1 MDQHGHAVQVIVNG
15 HLQSQPGH
23 TSNMSLSNRS
33 RPLSVDEALQ
43 YSSMSSAP
51 VFGLDCIIQ
60 PDVGRPSNT
69 TSINHV
75 LQAGRN
81 TLSELDAEIQSGQDD
96 SSRLDTSCKY
106 LQQLLDGNQL
116 TEFKFKLPPALSSSQ
131 NSNPPDPNTP
141 SSRYQLGPFAKLMLD
156 STDIAFRYPETSTPK
171 VKVDKE
177 TVKKAS
183 AAWNKQA
190 FTANKTKSV
199 PFLPIQPTQPSEVIQ
214 PNLPLQPHHPYQSPQ
229 TPQLPQTPQPPRSS
243 QPPSSQFSIVIPVKS
258 SPTKPS
264 PVKDEQQRKGAL
276 LQVVIDPEESMS
288 AIRLRDQKAEADDA
302 LMKLQDFLGEVFEAE
317 DQIEPEATIVATS
330 DRPNPLFV
338 SARSLEVHGAVLS
351 SDAHSR
357 LQKAIQKVARF
368 DRLQDL
374 PSEYLTRIQKL
385 CEKPI
390 IASQSPD
397 LTLNDPSSEAEAQ
410 EWVAK
415 VEDILNALLS
425 ISTLLETMSGRRTE
439 RDLCPEDLIEAIPT
453 VLNQAF
459 DHCIIPAV
467 ESRSGG
473 KNGELFAF
481 FSAQKRIFGSLI
493 HQSKKVLALFADF
506 LSRIEV
512 SEGTITAAEFF
523 ATKLIFV
530 ENARNDKDSAIGYQ
544 KYESARRAGMD
555 VLAKIFAKYPEQRPF
570 ILDEILVSLEK
581 LPSTRQSARQFKLGD
596 GKNIQLLTALVLQL
610 VQTTALDTPTRSK
623 AKRRI
628 QADDDEEM
636 MDDDNDSKN
645 PESDDDEL
653 DESLERLAAKVN
665 RLCDNAMRSAQYIV
679 KFIVQRAMT
688 STKSGDQPYRNIL
701 DLFTEDLISVLGS
714 IDWPAAELLLR
725 IMALHM
731 VGIAELDKSPATA
744 KSMALELLGLMGSA
758 ISDLATNVQHMIPA
772 MEDLDS
778 DLTDFLKQQF
788 EDSCSRALHDQDLVA
803 PRGPYRMALEYL
815 SQDRKSDSSHL
826 TSARGFYLAQWA
838 KAVCSLYYNSDEKE
852 ELAHDDLTDDLVV
865 LLSRSFSDPRWFE
878 THRQFDP
885 ISFTHA
891 RFAYSLTVLNSNF
904 GKALDR
910 ILGVLLKSITSDQAK
925 VRSRSLKSVISLLE
939 KDPNLLDR
947 DTSIMD
953 VIFRCTKDAS
963 PMVRDSAL
971 SLVAKCI
978 GLKPKKL
985 QEKGCR
991 QILACTSDQT
1001 AGIRKR
1007 CIGLLKELYHKTT
1020 KPELKLSILDS
1031 FLLRTG
1037 DLEESVATL
1046 ARQTFEEI
1054 WLVPFHESIDST
1066 SEAPQIKMALNEQ
1079 ADLIVNL
1086 VADSETALDSLGIC
1100 IKAVLSEKSKSAAMN
1115 FKVCKTLVSIMFQQL
1130 VEDAEDSGEK
1140 LQQPRVQTITIFAKS
1155 NAKLFS
1161 PDQLEALQPY
1171 IGHLATDDD
1180 LKIFRSVVII
1190 YRCVLPF
1197 LSSSHDTLL
1206 QTVQGLLLKNLGK
1219 LPIPEL
1225 NEAMACLWTIGGIR
1239 REDNKRLY
1247 KLTKSVIDPLQQ
1259 SKRVDLSADANTVVS
1274 GRVKSYI
1281 RILGCI
1287 GRQCDLEKF
1296 LGTFKGAYPSWNG
1309 KSSAG
1314 LMVDSILPFASSKQ
1328 PLDVRAMALESLGS
1342 ICQSWPGQFDR
1353 DATRKIFSEVFKEDS
1368 PRLQNIVLGSFADF
1382 FAIHEGKSE
1391 KAVMSTADTGSQENP
1406 TRLGGSLKASD
1417 SDGAAALIAQHFL
1430 KNMLKVAQSRQDI
1443 YSLTAIELIA
1453 SINRQGLVHPKECAG
1468 VLVSLET
1475 STVPAIAK
1483 VAFDTHKMLHSQY
1496 ESMFEREYMRAV
1508 QEAFSYQRDVV
1519 GDSTGATARPY
1530 VSKLAPLFEIV
1541 KISNSRYQKKFLS
1554 NLCGKVNFELK
1565 KLDATGDP
1573 PEHLLLTRF
1582 IAQNLAYFDY
1592 GQMAELIPTILTLER
1607 IVSSTGTVVAHAI
1620 ETDIFPSP
1628 IGPPM
1633 VETPSG
1639 MMGITPA
1646 IPIPPPMPQLANPAT
1661 LRLLATAAASLSIL
1675 WEARTYLRRLYGVN
1689 SHGKEGKLG
1698 IKELNRTATK
1708 VHGVTGDRFW
1718 EAVAKNMAS
1727 LNSEEAMV
1735 NKCRE
1740 FSTLLAIDE
1749 EFKVAPGDDE
1759 GDIDAIGDLDDM
1771 DAMPSGSRPMKRK
1784 SSVTSTGV
1792 NKRPKSRKSSVGK
1805 KRSSTDLEDWD

>member
-81 TLSELDAEIQSGQDD
+81 TLNELDAEIESGQDD
-96 SSRLDTSCKY
+96 SSRPDTSCKY
-106 LQQLLDGNQL
+106 LQQLLDGDQL
-116 TEFKFKLPPALSSSQ
+116 TEFKFKLPPALTGSQ
-131 NSNPPDPNTP
+131 NSNPLTPNPP
-141 SSRYQLGPFAKLMLD
+141 SSRYQLGSFAKLMLD

-177 TVKKAS
+177 AVKKAS

-190 FTANKTKSV
+190 FAANKTTKSV
-199 PFLPIQPTQPSEVIQ
+199 PFLPIQPTQPSE
-214 PNLPLQPHHPYQSPQ
+214 
-229 TPQLPQTPQPPRSS
+229 PQTPQPPRSS

-258 SPTKPS
+258 SPTKSS
-264 PVKDEQQRKGAL
+264 PVKDEQQRKEAL
-276 LQVVIDPEESMS
+276 LQILIDPEESMS
-288 AIRLRDQKAEADDA
+288 AIRLRDQKAEADEA
-302 LMKLQDFLGEVFEAE
+302 LMKLQDLLGEVFEAE
-317 DQIEPEATIVATS
+317 DQIEPETTIVATT

-338 SARSLEVHGAVLS
+338 SARSMEVHGALLS
-351 SDAHSR
+351 SDAHGR
-357 LQKAIQKVARF
+357 LQKSIQKVARF
-368 DRLQDL
+368 DRLQDV

-415 VEDILNALLS
+415 VEDVLNALLS

-439 RDLCPEDLIEAIPT
+439 RDLCPEDLIEAIPV
-453 VLNQAF
+453 VLNQTF

-481 FSAQKRIFGSLI
+481 FSGQKRVIGSLI
-493 HQSKKVLALFADF
+493 HQTKKVLALFADF
-506 LSRIEV
+506 LSRVEV

-530 ENARNDKDSAIGYQ
+530 ENAHNDKDSAIGYQ

-610 VQTTALDTPTRSK
+610 VQTTALDTPIRSK

-628 QADDDEEM
+628 HADDDDETMGDE
-636 MDDDNDSKN
+636 NDSKN
-645 PESDDDEL
+645 TELDDEEL

-665 RLCDNAMRSAQYIV
+665 RLCDDAMRSAQYIV

-758 ISDLATNVQHMIPA
+758 ISDLTTNVQHMLPA

-838 KAVCSLYYNSDEKE
+838 KTVCSLYYNSDEKE
-852 ELAHDDLTDDLVV
+852 ELVHDDLTDDLVV
-865 LLSRSFSDPRWFE
+865 LLSRSFSDTRWFE

-904 GKALDR
+904 GKAFDR
-910 ILGVLLKSITSDQAK
+910 ILGVLLKSIASDQAK

-939 KDPNLLDR
+939 KDPTLLDR
-947 DTSIMD
+947 DKSIML
-953 VIFRCTKDAS
+953 VIVRCTKDAS

-978 GLKPKKL
+978 GLK
-985 QEKGCR
+985 EDEHFEEEGCR
-991 QILACTSDQT
+991 HILACTSDQT

-1007 CIGLLKELYHKTT
+1007 CIGLLKELYHKTN
-1020 KPELKLSILDS
+1020 KRKLKLAILDN

-1046 ARQTFEEI
+1046 ARQTFEEM
-1054 WLVPFHESIDST
+1054 WLMPYHESIDSV
-1066 SEAPQIKMALNEQ
+1066 SEAPKIKVALQEQ
-1079 ADLIVNL
+1079 ARLIVKL

-1130 VEDAEDSGEK
+1130 VDDAEDSGKK

-1190 YRCVLPF
+1190 YRCVLPY

-1206 QTVQGLLLKNLGK
+1206 QNVQGLLLKNLGK

-1239 REDNKRLY
+1239 REDNTRLY
-1247 KLTKSVIDPLQQ
+1247 KLTKSVIGPLQQ
-1259 SKRVDLSADANTVVS
+1259 YKRVDLSMDANTVVA

-1314 LMVDSILPFASSKQ
+1314 LMVDSILPYASSKQ

-1353 DATRKIFSEVFKEDS
+1353 EATRKIFSEVFKEDS

-1430 KNMLKVAQSRQDI
+1430 KNMLKVAQSRQDV

-1508 QEAFSYQRDVV
+1508 QEAFYYQRDVV

-1530 VSKLAPLFEIV
+1530 VSKLASLFEIV
-1541 KISNSRYQKKFLS
+1541 KISNSKYQKKFLS

-1592 GQMAELIPTILTLER
+1592 SQMAELIPTILTLER

-1639 MMGITPA
+1639 MMGMTPA

-1675 WEARTYLRRLYGVN
+1675 WEARTYLRRLYGVH

-1698 IKELNRTATK
+1698 TKELNKTATK

-1727 LNSEEAMV
+1727 LNSEDSMV
-1735 NKCRE
+1735 EKCRE

-1784 SSVTSTGV
+1784 SSVTSTGA

>member
-23 TSNMSLSNRS
+23 TSNMSLPNRS

-106 LQQLLDGNQL
+106 LQQLLDGDQL
-116 TEFKFKLPPALSSSQ
+116 TEFKFKLPPALSGNR
-131 NSNPPDPNTP
+131 NSNPPASNSP
-141 SSRYQLGPFAKLMLD
+141 SSRYQLGSFAKLMLD
-156 STDIAFRYPETSTPK
+156 STDIAFRYPETSPPK
-171 VKVDKE
+171 VKADKE
-177 TVKKAS
+177 AVKKAS

-190 FTANKTKSV
+190 FAANKTKSV
-199 PFLPIQPTQPSEVIQ
+199 PFLAIQPTQPSEVIQ
-214 PNLPLQPHHPYQSPQ
+214 PNPPLQPPHTYQSPQ
-229 TPQLPQTPQPPRSS
+229 TPRKPQPPQPPRSS
-243 QPPSSQFSIVIPVKS
+243 QTPSSQFSIVIPVKS

-264 PVKDEQQRKGAL
+264 PVKHEQQTKGSL

-302 LMKLQDFLGEVFEAE
+302 LMKLQDLLGEVFEAE
-317 DQIEPEATIVATS
+317 DQIEPDTTIVATP

-338 SARSLEVHGAVLS
+338 SARSLEVHGALLS
-351 SDAHSR
+351 SDAHGR

-368 DRLQDL
+368 DRLQDV
-374 PSEYLTRIQKL
+374 PSDYLKRIQKL

-410 EWVAK
+410 EWAAK
-415 VEDILNALLS
+415 VEDVLNALLS

-439 RDLCPEDLIEAIPT
+439 RGLCPEDLIEAIPT

-481 FSAQKRIFGSLI
+481 FSGQKRVIASLI

-506 LSRIEV
+506 LTRIEV

-530 ENARNDKDSAIGYQ
+530 ENAHNDKDSAIGYQ

-596 GKNIQLLTALVLQL
+596 GKSIQLLTALVLQL

-623 AKRRI
+623 AKRRV
-628 QADDDEEM
+628 QVDDDDEM
-636 MDDDNDSKN
+636 MDDENDSKN
-645 PESDDDEL
+645 PETDDDEL

-714 IDWPAAELLLR
+714 IEWPAAELLLR

-731 VGIAELDKSPATA
+731 IGIAELDKSPATA

-758 ISDLATNVQHMIPA
+758 ISDLATNVEHMLPA

-778 DLTDFLKQQF
+778 DLTDFLRQQY
-788 EDSCSRALHDQDLVA
+788 EDSCSRALHEQDLVA

-815 SQDRKSDSSHL
+815 SQDKKSDSSQL

-838 KAVCSLYYNSDEKE
+838 KAVCGLYYNSDEKE

-865 LLSRSFSDPRWFE
+865 LLSRSFSDTRWFE

-891 RFAYSLTVLNSNF
+891 RFAYSLTVLNSHF
-904 GKALDR
+904 GKAFDR
-910 ILGVLLKSITSDQAK
+910 ILGVLLKSIASDQAK

-947 DTSIMD
+947 DDSIMK
-953 VIFRCTKDAS
+953 VILHCTKDAS

-978 GLKPKKL
+978 GLKQKKL
-985 QEKGCR
+985 EAKGCR
-991 QILACTSDQT
+991 AILACTSDPT

-1007 CIGLLKELYHKTT
+1007 CIGLLKELYHKT
-1020 KPELKLSILDS
+1020 KDLDLKMTILDN

-1037 DLEESVATL
+1037 DVEESVATL
-1046 ARQTFEEI
+1046 ARQTFEEM
-1054 WLVPFHESIDST
+1054 WLMPYHESIDST
-1066 SEAPQIKMALNEQ
+1066 SEAPKIKMALNEQ
-1079 ADLIVNL
+1079 ADLIVSL
-1086 VADSETALDSLGIC
+1086 VEESETALDSLGIC
-1100 IKAVLSEKSKSAAMN
+1100 LKAVLSEKSKAAAMN
-1115 FKVCKTLVSIMFQQL
+1115 FKVCKLLVSIMLQKL
-1130 VEDAEDSGEK
+1130 VEHVEENGKK
-1140 LQQPRVQTITIFAKS
+1140 LQARVQTITIFAKS

-1171 IGHLATDDD
+1171 IGHLATNDD
-1180 LKIFRSVVII
+1180 LLIFRSVVII
-1190 YRCVLPF
+1190 YRCVLPY

-1206 QTVQGLLLKNLGK
+1206 QNVQGLLLKTVAK
-1219 LPIPEL
+1219 LPSAEL
-1225 NEAMACLWTIGGIR
+1225 NEVMACLWTISEIR
-1239 REDNKRLY
+1239 RDDKEKLY
-1247 KLTKSVIDPLQQ
+1247 NLTKSVIGPLQRY
-1259 SKRVDLSADANTVVS
+1259 KKIDLSADANVAN
-1274 GRVKSYI
+1274 RVKGYT

-1296 LGTFKGAYPSWNG
+1296 LGGFKSEYPTWNG

-1328 PLDVRAMALESLGS
+1328 PLDVRIMALESLGS

-1353 DATRKIFSEVFKEDS
+1353 EATRKIFSEVFKEDN
-1368 PRLQNIVLGSFADF
+1368 PKLQNIVLGSFADF

-1391 KAVMSTADTGSQENP
+1391 KAVMSTTDTGSQENP

-1483 VAFDTHKMLHSQY
+1483 VAFDTHKILHSQY

-1508 QEAFSYQRDVV
+1508 QEAFYYQRDVV
-1519 GDSTGATARPY
+1519 GDSSGATARPY
-1530 VSKLAPLFEIV
+1530 ASKLAPLFEIV

-1565 KLDATGDP
+1565 KLDAKGDP

-1592 GQMAELIPTILTLER
+1592 GQLAELIPTILTLER

-1633 VETPSG
+1633 VETSSG
-1639 MMGITPA
+1639 MMEITPA
-1646 IPIPPPMPQLANPAT
+1646 IPIPPPMPQLANPAS

-1689 SHGKEGKLG
+1689 SYGKEGKPG
-1698 IKELNRTATK
+1698 TKELNKTATK

-1727 LNSEEAMV
+1727 LNSEEAML

-1759 GDIDAIGDLDDM
+1759 GDIDAIGDLDDI

-1784 SSVTSTGV
+1784 SSVTSTGA
-1792 NKRPKSRKSSVGK
+1792 NKRPKSRKGSVGK